1 MLMNIST
8 YGIVYIGLGKAGCKG
23 YKKKKRERKSFVEL
37 WCLCHVISSV

>member
-23 YKKKKRERKSFVEL
+23 YKKKRERKSFVEL
-37 WCLCHVISSV
+37 WCMCHVISSV